1 MQALYSDLS
10 QITVLIVDDTAVN
23 RRVAMFALTGC
34 TVLEA
39 SDGDEAIN
47 LLDSH
52 DDIDVVLLDIMMPR
66 VSGYEV
72 CRYIKDHPRWRMI
85 PVIMLTALNDVDS
98 RVAALQAGA
107 DDFISKPFDELE
119 LRARVM
125 NSARAKHFSDQ
136 LEDTKDILFALANM
150 VEVKDHFT
158 NDHLHRL
165 EKITSQFCDLLG
177 MAVKDQEIVRYGG
190 ILHDI
195 GKVGISDT
203 ILLKPSRLT
212 PEEFDVVK
220 THTLIGFNI
229 IQPLRMGK
237 MVGPIVR
244 GHHEYWNGEGY
255 PDGLKGEDIPLGA
268 RIIGICDVFDALTSD
283 RPYRK
288 RILVEDTLWYLKDRS
303 GVQFDPDLV
312 HVFVDLIEN
321 NMSASSA

>member
-1 MQALYSDLS
+1 MQTSYLDLS
-10 QITVLIVDDTAVN
+10 HVTVLIVDDTAIN

-34 TVLEA
+34 TVFEA
-39 SDGDEAIN
+39 SDGDEA
-47 LLDSH
+47 LKMLEQH
-52 DDIDVVLLDIMMPR
+52 DDIDVILLDIMMPR
-66 VSGYEV
+66 ISGYEV
-72 CRYIKDHPRWRMI
+72 CRYIKNHPRWRMI
-85 PVIMLTALNDVDS
+85 PVIMLTALNDVES

-107 DDFISKPFDELE
+107 DDFISKPFDDIE
-119 LRARVM
+119 LRARVA

-150 VEVKDHFT
+150 VEVKDHYT

-165 EKITSQFCDLLG
+165 ENITTLFCGLLG
-177 MAVKDQEIVRYGG
+177 LAEKDSEIVRYGG

-203 ILLKPSRLT
+203 ILLKPGRLT
-212 PEEFDVVK
+212 PEEFEVVK

-229 IQPLRMGK
+229 IKPLRMGK
-237 MVGPIVR
+237 LVGPIVR

-255 PDGLKGEDIPLGA
+255 PDGLEGEDIPLGA

-288 RILVEDTLWYLKDRS
+288 RISVEDALWYLKDRS
-303 GVQFDPDLV
+303 GMQFDPDLV
-312 HVFVDLIEN
+312 HTFVGRVVKEL
-321 NMSASSA
+321 